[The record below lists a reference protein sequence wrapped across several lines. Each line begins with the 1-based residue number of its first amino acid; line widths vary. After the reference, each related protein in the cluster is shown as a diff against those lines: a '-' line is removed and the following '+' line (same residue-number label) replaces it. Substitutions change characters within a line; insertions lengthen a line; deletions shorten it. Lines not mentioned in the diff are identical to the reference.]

1 MKHHRSL
8 CLASLF
14 GLSACV
20 TSGHGDVIDQ
30 RLAALEADSKDQ
42 REALEAQ
49 RQELA
54 AQLPKLDE
62 KLKQV
67 SEALDRLNQATHRS
81 GADVSVRLD
90 ELEEHIQSLRGAL
103 EETQHRLD
111 QATSAEQQAQ
121 KDSDLKLA
129 AALGPQ
135 ALAAAT
141 AREKA
146 LKMAPA
152 DRSALYALAYRE
164 LQQEKDYDVARELFL
179 EYLRRYPKDPQD
191 GDAQYGVGQS
201 HYLGGHYK
209 ESALAFGKVSELYP
223 QSAKACD
230 ARLRKSGLSFVALK
244 LKEDA
249 KAALEETLNRCGGKV
264 AVAKEARSKLAE
276 LKKKR

>member
-1 MKHHRSL
+1 MRQSRSW
-8 CLASLF
+8 F
-14 GLSACV
+14 GATLVWLSACV
-20 TSGHGDVIDQ
+20 TSGHGNVIDQ

-42 REALEAQ
+42 RDALEAQ
-49 RQELA
+49 RQQLQ
-54 AQLPKLDE
+54 AQLPKLDD
-62 KLKQV
+62 KLKEV
-67 SEALDRLNQATHRS
+67 SDALDRLNQATHRT

-103 EETQHRLD
+103 EETQHHID

-135 ALAAAT
+135 ALAQAT

-146 LKMAPA
+146 LKLAPA

-164 LQQEKDYDVARELFL
+164 LQQDKDYDVARELFL

-201 HYLGGHYK
+201 HYLAGRYK

-223 QSAKACD
+223 QSSKACD
-230 ARLRKSGLSFVALK
+230 ARLGIGLSFAALK
-244 LKEDA
+244 LKDDA
-249 KAALEETLNRCGGKV
+249 KAALEETLSRCGGKV